1 MSPAVPSPHRP
12 GDLSARRLAETPIA
26 VVGMGGL
33 FPQAPTARDYW
44 QNIVDGTDCTTEVPA
59 DRWRIEDHYDP
70 DPSAPDKSYSRRGG
84 FVPDVDFDPLE
95 FGLPPNQLEVTS
107 ALQTLSLGVARDTL
121 ADAGATGSSWY
132 DPSRTGCV
140 LGVTGPVPLMHPL
153 AARLSTPVLREV
165 VRSCGLT
172 EDDGRRIAETYAQAF
187 APWVENSFPGLLPN
201 VTAGRVANRLGLGG
215 MNSTVDAACA
225 ASLSAIR
232 VAVAELVDGRA
243 DLMLTGGADTEN
255 SIFIYLCFAKVGALS
270 HSDRIAPFDRSADGT
285 LIGEGIG
292 MLALKRLADAH
303 RDGDRVYAV
312 ISGLGSSSDGR
323 HKSIYAPRA
332 EGQRLALERAYDDAQ
347 LSPAELGL
355 VEAHATGTAVGD
367 RTELTALGGLLSDHG
382 ATPRSVAIG
391 SVKSQI
397 GHTKGAAGTASLMKV
412 AYALHQRVLP
422 GTINVEAPNEALDAD
437 SALYANTRTRPWVS
451 GRPRRGAVSAM
462 GFGGTNFH
470 VVLSEEPV
478 VGPRPVLHR
487 TARSSVFHAAD
498 LPSLR
503 ALLSSDALPDEGPV
517 PDGHVRV
524 GFAAAGEEDVA
535 ELRALAHAGLQG
547 LADDVEEWTHP
558 RGIWFRRAPL
568 ADRRVAAV
576 FAGQGSQYLDM
587 GLDAALNNPTVA
599 DALDLADSVVPGLG
613 ATIFPPPVFDAA
625 ERRAQEAALRATE
638 HAQPAI
644 GALAA
649 GQFRSLAERG
659 LDVSAAMGHSFGE
672 LTALWAAGSLTDA
685 DFVALARARGAAMA
699 PGSSGDPGTMAAVSA
714 TRDQVEEL
722 IAGAGLDDVTVC
734 NHNAPEQVVVG
745 GGTEQ
750 VERFV
755 AACAEQGI
763 GAKAL
768 PVAAAFHTAHV
779 AHAVG
784 PFRAALAEVDVAE
797 PRIPV
802 VANTAGAAYGADV
815 AANREVL
822 VGQLSAPVEFV
833 AGLEALRGTVGVV
846 VEFGP
851 KQVLTGLVRRVL
863 GDDVIAIPTDAG
875 PVGDSDLALEQAA
888 TRLAVL
894 GVPLS
899 APVRGTVPSLPERR
913 SGGMTVTLT
922 GAEHVPA
929 ERAAAYAA
937 ALADERPLEAV
948 ASAAAAAATSREGNP
963 RATRALD
970 SSPHGVS
977 APAVPVAPVPPVSSE
992 GSPRAGEP
1000 PVGAHGQNVPENP
1013 VSEPSADVLAQH
1025 TALHTRYLD
1034 GQLDLAQRLVD
1045 AWHADAGPETTE
1057 RLRAVADHADAMS
1070 RAHVRANEVLASLA
1084 ALEHGVAPGPVP
1096 SEGSPRAVEPPVGAP
1111 RQLAAAPP
1119 VPAPAPVPTEGS
1131 LRAVE
1136 PPVGA
1141 PRQIAAPAPVP
1152 TEGSPR
1158 AVEPP
1163 VGAPRQELAATNG
1176 HATNGHAPT
1185 TPSTP
1190 QPAGFD
1196 AAALRQV
1203 LVEVVADKTGYP
1215 ASMVDPG
1222 LDLEADLG
1230 VDSIKRVQ
1238 VLGAVQERYP
1248 DLPAIGPE
1256 SMAELRTLDQI
1267 VQHFAAEAPATTQP
1281 VGGFDAAAL
1290 RQVLVEVVAD
1300 KTGYPASMVDPGL
1313 DLEAD
1318 LGVDSIK
1325 RVQVLGAV
1333 QERYPDLPAIGPES
1347 MAELRTL
1354 DQIVQHFAAEAPA
1367 TTQPVGGFDA
1377 AALRQVLVEV
1387 VADKTGYPASMV
1399 DPGLDLEADL
1409 GVDSIKRVQ
1418 VLGAVQE
1425 RYPDLPA
1432 IGPES
1437 MAELRTLDQI
1447 VQHFA
1452 ADEPRAPKPAAPA
1465 VGKDED
1471 TVERH
1476 AVELVDLPAREDG
1489 AAAFAAD
1496 PVAVLVDR
1504 GGPEPDALDEALTA
1518 GGWTV
1523 RRVGLPETTGCDWPD
1538 PADDRTLDG
1547 LDDAL
1552 TGQVDAVLLVLR
1564 DDEDLASSVSQLAD
1578 AVLVAGAARDVLTRT
1593 AQAGTRAAFVTITRT
1608 DGGLGLLGH
1617 RIAADAVLAGVGGL
1631 VKTLAR
1637 EAPVVFCRAL
1647 DIAPVD
1653 SPDSAAEIVLAELTD
1668 AATDV
1673 VEVGVDADGH
1683 RRTVRVS
1690 DRPAPTIGD
1699 ATPVGPEDV
1708 VVVTGGARGVTADCV
1723 RELARRVA
1731 PEIVLL
1737 GRTTLAEE
1745 PAWAV
1750 QVPDDGLTA
1759 AAARALATDGRPGP
1773 REVAAAR
1780 DAVLAQREV
1789 RATLEAARTHG
1800 SAVHYRSVDVTDA
1813 DQVRDALA
1821 DVAHRATVL
1830 VHAAGALAD
1839 ATLPDKTPA
1848 AVHRVLAPKLVGL
1861 HHVAEALRD
1870 APLHTVVLFG
1880 SVAGVHGNP
1889 GQADYALANEAL
1901 ARFGASADR
1910 HRAPRRVSTLSWG
1923 AWDGGMVTPDLREHF
1938 RARGVPLID
1947 PDAGSRAFA
1956 DHLTGGATGWV
1967 LLGAP
1972 DPLTGEQPRP
1982 VALPA
1987 TTSRDL
1993 ERLRAEPVLAA
2004 HRIGDEPVLP
2014 ATVAL
2019 GWMIDATERR
2029 TPDRV
2034 VTGVRDL
2041 AVRSGLVFGDEAA
2054 GSLTAEIDAPHDD
2067 GSVPVAVRGDGSAP
2081 RYSATLRLGPVM
2093 PEAGTVRDLPTGPG
2107 EDGTELYRRAV
2118 LFHGPALQ
2126 GVRRV
2131 LEQSDDRVVLE
2142 CALPP
2147 TPLARGAYAGRRHDP
2162 VTADVVLH
2170 GPLVLGHRLL
2180 GSACL
2185 PLAIGRIDLDAVIP
2199 AGETFV
2205 LLVENPRAGTSTLR
2219 CDVTVCA
2226 ADGTVLQRWIDVEVV
2241 TTAGMDERFA
2251 RGVASWNGAT
2261 TAAAR

>member
-1 MSPAVPSPHRP
+1 MSTAVPASPHRP
-12 GDLSARRLAETPIA
+12 DEFSARRLAGTPIA

-33 FPQAPTARDYW
+33 FPQAPTARHYW
-44 QNIVDGTDCTTEVPA
+44 QNIVDGTDCTAEVPA
-59 DRWRIEDHYDP
+59 DRWRIADHWDP
-70 DPSAPDKSYSRRGG
+70 DPAAPDKSYSRRGG
-84 FVPDVDFDPLE
+84 FVPDVEFDPLE

-107 ALQTLSLGVARDTL
+107 ALQTLSLGVARGTL
-121 ADAGATGSSWY
+121 ADAGAPGSGWY

-165 VRSCGLT
+165 VRSCGLS
-172 EDDGRRIAETYAQAF
+172 EDDGRRIADTYAQAF

-270 HSDRIAPFDRSADGT
+270 HTDRIRPFDASADGT

-292 MLALKRLADAH
+292 MLALKRLADAR

-347 LSPAELGL
+347 LSPSELGL

-367 RTELTALGGLLSDHG
+367 RTELTALGGLLTDHG
-382 ATPRSVAIG
+382 AAPRSVAIG

-422 GTINVEAPNEALDAD
+422 GTINVEQPNEALGAD

-470 VVLSEEPV
+470 VVLAEEPV
-478 VGPRPVLHR
+478 TGPRPVLHR
-487 TARSSVFHAAD
+487 TARSCVLHAAD
-498 LPSLR
+498 VPALV
-503 ALLSSDALPDEGPV
+503 ALLDSDARPDDGPV
-517 PDGHVRV
+517 PDHHVRV
-524 GFAAAGEEDVA
+524 GFAAVGDEDAA
-535 ELRALAHAGLQG
+535 ELRALAASGLRA
-547 LADDVEEWTHP
+547 LADDAAEWSHP
-558 RGIWFRRAPL
+558 RGIWFRRRPL

-587 GLDAALNNPTVA
+587 GLDAALNDPAVA
-599 DALDLADSVVPGLG
+599 DALDVADAAVPGLG

-625 ERRAQEAALRATE
+625 QRREQEAALRATAS
-638 HAQPAI
+638 AQPAI
-644 GALAA
+644 GALSA
-649 GQFRSLAERG
+649 GQFRSLSQRG
-659 LDVSAAMGHSFGE
+659 LTVSAALGHSFGE
-672 LTALWAAGSLTDA
+672 LTALWAAGSLTDT
-685 DFVALARARGAAMA
+685 DFFTLARARGAAMA
-699 PGSSGDPGTMAAVSA
+699 PTGSGDPGTMAAVSA
-714 TRDQVEEL
+714 SRDRVEAL
-722 IAGAGLDDVTVC
+722 IADAGLDDVAVC
-734 NHNAPEQVVVG
+734 NHNASEQVVVG

-755 AACAEQGI
+755 ARCGEQGI

-779 AHAVG
+779 AHAVA
-784 PFRAALAEVDVAE
+784 PFREAVAAVEIAE
-797 PRIPV
+797 PRVPV

-815 AANREVL
+815 AANRDVL
-822 VGQLSAPVEFV
+822 VGQLSSPVEFV
-833 AGLEALRGTVGVV
+833 AGLEALRPAAGIV

-863 GDDVIAIPTDAG
+863 GDEVVAIATDAG

-888 TRLAVL
+888 ARLAVL

-899 APVRGTVPSLPERR
+899 APVRGAVPALPERR
-913 SGGMTVTLT
+913 SGGMTVTLS

-929 ERAAAYAA
+929 SRTEAYAA

-948 ASAAAAAATSREGNP
+948 AAAATTSAPAVTAPAVAAPAVALREGNLH
-963 RATRALD
+963 ATRALD
-970 SSPHGVS
+970 SSPHGGS
-977 APAVPVAPVPPVSSE
+977 AAAVVPSD
-992 GSPRAGEP
+992 GSPRAVEQA
-1000 PVGAHGQNVPENP
+1000 VGAPRPITPEVPVPET
-1013 VSEPSADVLAQH
+1013 STDVLAQH
-1025 TALHTRYLD
+1025 AALHTRYLD

-1045 AWHADAGPETTE
+1045 TWRTDAGPDTTE

-1084 ALEHGVAPGPVP
+1084 ALD
-1096 SEGSPRAVEPPVGAP
+1096 GAP
-1111 RQLAAAPP
+1111 ALEQGAAAP
-1119 VPAPAPVPTEGS
+1119 AA
-1131 LRAVE
+1131 
-1136 PPVGA
+1136 
-1141 PRQIAAPAPVP
+1141 IAADVV

-1158 AVEPP
+1158 AIEPAAGALRRDVPPVVVPSDGAPRAVEPL
-1163 VGAPRQELAATNG
+1163 VGAPRHEVI
-1176 HATNGHAPT
+1176 ATNGHAPT

-1190 QPAGFD
+1190 EPAPEATGFDTAALRQVLVEVVADKTGYPASMVNPGLDLEADLGVDSIKRVQVLGAVQERYPQLPAIGPESMAELRTLDQIVEHFAADVPAAPAAPAVGGFD
-1196 AAALRQV
+1196 AAALRRV

-1248 DLPAIGPE
+1248 QLPAIGPE

-1267 VQHFAAEAPATTQP
+1267 VAHFASEPTDTTDTTDTPATPAPAPAP
-1281 VGGFDAAAL
+1281 VVGNG
-1290 RQVLVEVVAD
+1290 
-1300 KTGYPASMVDPGL
+1300 
-1313 DLEAD
+1313 D
-1318 LGVDSIK
+1318 LG
-1325 RVQVLGAV
+1325 
-1333 QERYPDLPAIGPES
+1333 
-1347 MAELRTL
+1347 
-1354 DQIVQHFAAEAPA
+1354 
-1367 TTQPVGGFDA
+1367 
-1377 AALRQVLVEV
+1377 
-1387 VADKTGYPASMV
+1387 
-1399 DPGLDLEADL
+1399 
-1409 GVDSIKRVQ
+1409 
-1418 VLGAVQE
+1418 
-1425 RYPDLPA
+1425 
-1432 IGPES
+1432 
-1437 MAELRTLDQI
+1437 
-1447 VQHFA
+1447 
-1452 ADEPRAPKPAAPA
+1452 
-1465 VGKDED
+1465 
-1471 TVERH
+1471 RH
-1476 AVELVDLPAREDG
+1476 AVELVDLPDREDG
-1489 AAAFAAD
+1489 APAFAAD

-1504 GGPEPDALDEALTA
+1504 GGPEPDALEAALTA
-1518 GGWTV
+1518 AGWTV
-1523 RRVGLPETTGCDWPD
+1523 RRVGLPETIGCDWLNAHD
-1538 PADDRTLDG
+1538 ERTVDG
-1547 LDDAL
+1547 LDEAL
-1552 TGQVDAVLLVLR
+1552 TGRVDAVLVALR
-1564 DDEDLASSVSQLAD
+1564 DDEDLPGSVCQLAD
-1578 AVLVAGAARDVLTRT
+1578 AVLIAGAAKTPLTRT
-1593 AQAGTRAAFVTITRT
+1593 AAAGTRAAFVTVTRI

-1617 RIAADAVLAGVGGL
+1617 RIAADAALAGVGGL

-1637 EAPVVFCRAL
+1637 EAPGLFCRAL

-1653 SPDSAAEIVLAELTD
+1653 GPDAAAAVVLAELGD

-1673 VEVGVDADGH
+1673 VEVGVDAEGH
-1683 RRTVRVS
+1683 RRTVRVA
-1690 DRPAPTIGD
+1690 DRPAPATGD
-1699 ATPVGPEDV
+1699 GTPVGGDDV
-1708 VVVTGGARGVTADCV
+1708 VVVTGGARGVTASCV
-1723 RELARRVA
+1723 RELVRRVA
-1731 PEIVLL
+1731 PEVVLL
-1737 GRTTLAEE
+1737 GRTALAEE

-1750 QVPDDGLTA
+1750 GVPDDGLTA
-1759 AAARALATDGRPGP
+1759 AAAAALGADGRPSP
-1773 REVAAAR
+1773 RDVAAAR
-1780 DAVLAQREV
+1780 DDVLAQREV
-1789 RATLEAARTHG
+1789 RATLEAVRAHGATARY
-1800 SAVHYRSVDVTDA
+1800 AAVDVTDA

-1839 ATLPDKTPA
+1839 AKLEDKTRA
-1848 AVHRVLAPKLVGL
+1848 AVHRVLAPKLAGL
-1861 HHVAEALRD
+1861 HHVTEALRD

-1901 ARFGASADR
+1901 ARIGASADR
-1910 HRAPRRVSTLSWG
+1910 HRAPRHVTTLSWG

-1938 RARGVPLID
+1938 RALGVPLID
-1947 PDAGSRAFA
+1947 PDDGSRAFA

-1972 DPLTGEQPRP
+1972 DPLTGDEPRP

-1993 ERLRAEPVLAA
+1993 EALREDPVLAA
-2004 HRIGDEPVLP
+2004 HRIGDDPVLP

-2029 TPDRV
+2029 SPDRV

-2041 AVRSGLVFGDEAA
+2041 AVRTGLVFGAEPAER
-2054 GSLTAEIDAPHDD
+2054 LTADLDAPGPD
-2067 GSVPVAVRGDGSAP
+2067 GTVAVAVRGAGSAP
-2081 RYSATLRLGPVM
+2081 RYSATLRLGP
-2093 PEAGTVRDLPTGPG
+2093 PGTTAPPVRDLPTGAG
-2107 EDGTELYRRAV
+2107 EDASGLYRRAV
-2118 LFHGPALQ
+2118 LFHGPVLQ

-2131 LEQSDDRVVLE
+2131 LEQSDQRVVLACE
-2142 CALPP
+2142 LPL

-2185 PLAIGRIDLDAVIP
+2185 PLAVGRIELDAVIP
-2199 AGETFV
+2199 AGERFV
-2205 LLVENPRAGTSTLR
+2205 LLVENPRASSSTLR

-2226 ADGTVLQRWIDVEVV
+2226 ADGRVLQRWIDVEVV
-2241 TTAGMDERFA
+2241 TTAGMDDRFA
-2251 RGVASWNGAT
+2251 RGVASWNGTAT
-2261 TAAAR
+2261 VAGR